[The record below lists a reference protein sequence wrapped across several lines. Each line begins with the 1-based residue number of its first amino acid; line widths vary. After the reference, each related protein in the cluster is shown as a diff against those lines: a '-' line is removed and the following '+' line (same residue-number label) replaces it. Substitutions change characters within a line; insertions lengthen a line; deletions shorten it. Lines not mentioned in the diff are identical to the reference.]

1 MQRVFLCV
9 FGISLLRGIYHN
21 PYAAWNNSFCDYRR
35 IIISVASIVLL
46 SCSIHLFIEFIF
58 FHRYIE
64 HMSKNLTKYVC
75 QSCGYVSPRWIGKC
89 PNCSE
94 WSTFVEEAA
103 RPLRASRKSGVA
115 SKIEPVS
122 FDQIEKEDV
131 PRIKTMLNEF
141 DRVLGGGLVPG
152 SLVLLGGDPGIG
164 KSTLMMQLAIAL
176 KDKIILYVTGEESVR
191 QIKLRAERLNAV
203 SSKNIL
209 LLAETNL
216 DLILDV
222 IESGTP
228 DLVVIDSIQTMF
240 RPGLESAP
248 GSVSQV
254 RESAALLLR
263 LAKTRGIPVI
273 LVGHVTKEGV
283 IAGPKVIEHMVDTVL
298 QFEGEAHYAYRILR
312 ALKNRFGSTNEIG
325 IFEMHDTGLRE
336 VLNPSEIFLSE
347 RHYGTSGSTVVA
359 SIEGSRP
366 ILVEVQ
372 ALVTPTNFGMPQRTC
387 TGFDYRR
394 LALLLAVLEKR
405 VGMNLGQQDVFVNV
419 AGGIRIDEPAVD
431 LGIAS
436 SIASSLR
443 DIPVDSSSVAVGEIG
458 LGGEIRTIGQI
469 EKRVHEAAKLGF
481 KRIIVPLHNLKTL
494 KPTGDIEIIGVD
506 RIEKAI
512 ETLIG

>member
-1 MQRVFLCV
+1 
-9 FGISLLRGIYHN
+9 
-21 PYAAWNNSFCDYRR
+21 
-35 IIISVASIVLL
+35 
-46 SCSIHLFIEFIF
+46 
-58 FHRYIE
+58 
-64 HMSKNLTKYVC
+64 MSKILTKYVC
-75 QSCGYVSPRWIGKC
+75 QACGYVSPRWVGKC

-94 WSTFVEEAA
+94 WNTFVEEA
-103 RPLRASRKSGVA
+103 PLPLKISRKIGVA
-115 SKIEPVS
+115 SKIEPVPL
-122 FDQIEKEDV
+122 DAIEQEDV
-131 PRIKTMLNEF
+131 PRIRTTLNEF

-152 SLVLLGGDPGIG
+152 SLILLGGDPGIG
-164 KSTLMMQLAIAL
+164 KSTLMMQIAIVL
-176 KDKIILYVTGEESVR
+176 KDLVVLYVTGEESVR
-191 QIKLRAERLNAV
+191 QIKLRAERLKA
-203 SSKNIL
+203 SSAKNIL

-228 DLVVIDSIQTMF
+228 DLVIVDSIQTIF

-263 LAKTRGIPVI
+263 LAKTRGIPIFV
-273 LVGHVTKEGV
+273 VGHVTKEGI

-298 QFEGEAHYAYRILR
+298 QFEGESHYAYRILR

-325 IFEMHDTGLRE
+325 IFEMHDAGLRE

-359 SIEGSRP
+359 TIEGSRP

-372 ALVTPTNFGMPQRTC
+372 ALVTPTNYGMPQRTS
-387 TGFDYRR
+387 TGFDFRR

-405 VGMNLGQQDVFVNV
+405 VGLNLGQQDVFVNV

-431 LGIAS
+431 LGIAT
-436 SIASSLR
+436 SITSSLR

-469 EKRVHEAAKLGF
+469 DRRVQEAAKLGF
-481 KRIIVPLHNLKTL
+481 KRIIIPQNNIKNF
-494 KPTGDIEIIGVD
+494 KPNSGIEIIGVD
-506 RIEKAI
+506 RIERAI
-512 ETLIG
+512 EVLLG